1 MGLFSLINLLMLL
14 LSRKDN
20 DVFLSFS
27 HHDIGKNFG
36 DHLFKD
42 LISAG
47 IRTLR
52 DDGGI
57 YAGKKS
63 DIKKAIQESR
73 ISVVVF
79 SKGYASSTKCLE
91 QLVHIMDARNKTG
104 LLVLPVFY
112 NVDPSEVRKQKGL
125 FEEAFAKHEKSFH
138 KEMARVKSWRD
149 ALKEAA
155 DLAGMVLQQDS
166 TYDVFLSF
174 RGENTRRSFTDHLY
188 TALCRAE
195 IRTFRD
201 DDGIR
206 RGEKIDLEIKKAINE
221 TKLSIIV
228 FSKDYASSRW
238 CLDEL
243 AMIMERRRTVGHI
256 VFPVFYD
263 VDPSEV
269 GTQTGRYGEE
279 LAKHEIRFKDQM
291 EKVEGWRKALKEV
304 AYMEG
309 MVLEDGYESKFIE
322 SIVKEIADKLNLSLP
337 HVRPSALPLASA
349 LRPPSYFFGLLREW
363 RSLFQTPLS
372 LFIFF
377 YFIS

>member
-1 MGLFSLINLLMLL
+1 MDLFSLINLLMLL

-36 DHLFKD
+36 DHLYKD
-42 LISAG
+42 LNSAG

-57 YAGKKS
+57 YAGQKS
-63 DIKKAIQESR
+63 DIKKPIQESR

-79 SKGYASSTKCLE
+79 SKGYASSTKCLD

-104 LLVLPVFY
+104 LVVLPVFY
-112 NVDPSEVRKQKGL
+112 NVDPSEVSEQKGL

-138 KEMARVKSWRD
+138 KEMARVESWRA

-166 TYDVFLSF
+166 F
-174 RGENTRRSFTDHLY
+174 RGKDTRRNFTDHLY
-188 TALCRAE
+188 KALSRE
-195 IRTFRD
+195 GIPTFRD

-206 RGEKIDLEIKKAINE
+206 RGENIELEIKKAVQE

-228 FSKDYASSRW
+228 FSKEYASSRW

-243 AMIMERRRTVGHI
+243 EMIMERRRTVGHI

-279 LAKHEIRFKDQM
+279 FAKHEIHFKDR
-291 EKVEGWRKALKEV
+291 VEGWRKALKEV

-309 MVLEDGYESKFIE
+309 MVLEDGY
-322 SIVKEIADKLNLSLP
+322 
-337 HVRPSALPLASA
+337 
-349 LRPPSYFFGLLREW
+349 
-363 RSLFQTPLS
+363 
-372 LFIFF
+372 
-377 YFIS
+377 